1 MPDSEKVKVSRAAWT
16 SMKLPAH
23 PRQHPDA
30 LTRSGRGKEIK
41 LVSGE
46 QIH

>member
-30 LTRSGRGKEIK
+30 LTSERGKEIK